1 MKKVSL
7 LSFYLIATVAI
18 LSSWNTTSLNDIHT
32 QQSSLIEKTST
43 IGGDTPPPS
52 PTKPKP

>member
-43 IGGDTPPPS
+43 IGGDTPPS